1 MSNRIR
7 PIPLTF
13 GVAVGSRPPYVEL
26 DASVAGDEVAQV
38 ARQRPFMVYRN
49 LDLMMQ
55 ADSVGVQGRRCGRWR
70 RQRIDRGR
78 LIGRCLPIQQL
89 HEHQQLPGSG

>member
-49 LDLMMQ
+49 LDLMMPGRFSRCSRSTMR
-55 ADSVGVQGRRCGRWR
+55 SVASAK
-70 RQRIDRGR
+70 D
-78 LIGRCLPIQQL
+78 
-89 HEHQQLPGSG
+89 